1 LITNCNEPDLA
12 GKPDTSCYPKP
23 TCGGDSRERA
33 TRLLAGPVESMTFC
47 PFGSKVRELQI
58 EGTADPDLPGE
69 PARTGREHRYPGL
82 LMLKGCGIERKQ
94 GAPVRT
100 SGPIPVSPVF
110 LFSGYL
116 VFSLL
121 IKLLDCHAV
130 AFLISYGSKF
140 YMMNLLAFPK
150 WEIK

>member
-1 LITNCNEPDLA
+1 LA

-69 PARTGREHRYPGL
+69 PVRTGREHRYPGL

-110 LFSGYL
+110 CFQDIWLPHS
-116 VFSLL
+116 
-121 IKLLDCHAV
+121 
-130 AFLISYGSKF
+130 
-140 YMMNLLAFPK
+140 
-150 WEIK
+150 